1 MMIKLNDDR
10 KKIIFVNITKIYI
23 LYIIISQISYNM
35 INNFYNQIRIYEI
48 LFQKIFIKYEIFIFI
63 F

>member
-10 KKIIFVNITKIYI
+10 KKIIFVNIAKIYI

-35 INNFYNQIRIYEI
+35 INNFYSQIRIYEI

>member
-10 KKIIFVNITKIYI
+10 KKIIFVNIAKIYI

>member
-10 KKIIFVNITKIYI
+10 KKIIFINIAKIYI